1 MVSGLIFISYH
12 SYKFIFILNQMTAL
26 PSSSASLQKKSRRG
40 SGAMTLQDVAKL
52 AGVAPITASRAIN
65 KPDSV
70 SAEVLLKVQAAV
82 DRTGYVPNRMAG
94 SLASSRSRIIAAVV
108 PSTVMSVFM
117 QTVETL
123 NNTLFDAGYQLMLG
137 QSSYSPEREEALLEA
152 VIGRRPDG
160 IFLAGI
166 LQPGKAR
173 TRLLASKI
181 PIVESWDLTQT
192 PIDMLIGFSH
202 LEIGRAVAKHLID
215 KGRKRFAL
223 VMAGDER
230 ADRRATAFKQ
240 AVHAAGLGE
249 VCVVNVGDSRTLK
262 SGRDAFV
269 KILEGNSKSKPVD
282 AIFCS
287 SDLLA
292 MGVVTEAIAKGI
304 NVPKALSVMG
314 FGDVPFGAD
323 VEPALSTVRINGSDI
338 GRLAAQYLMDRA
350 EGRPIDKPIV
360 DVGFSIIE
368 RAST

>member
-1 MVSGLIFISYH
+1 
-12 SYKFIFILNQMTAL
+12 MTAL
-26 PSSSASLQKKSRRG
+26 PKSTLKLAAAKKSRRS
-40 SGAMTLQDVAKL
+40 SGAITLQDVAKL

-70 SAEVLLKVQAAV
+70 SAEVLQKVEAAV
-82 DRTGYVPNRMAG
+82 ERTGYVPNRMAG

-117 QTVETL
+117 ETVETL
-123 NNTLFDAGYQLMLG
+123 NNALFDAGYQLMLG

-160 IFLAGI
+160 IFLAGV

-181 PIVESWDLTQT
+181 PVVESWDLTQT

-202 LEIGRAVAKHLID
+202 LEIGRAVAKHLLD

-230 ADRRATAFKQ
+230 ADRRATAFRQ
-240 AVHAAGLGE
+240 AIAAHGMGE
-249 VCVVNVGDSRTLK
+249 VFTVNVGESRTLR
-262 SGRDAFV
+262 SGRDAFI
-269 KILEGNSKSKPVD
+269 KILEGHSKSKAID

-292 MGVVTEAIAKGI
+292 MGVVTEAKARGI

-323 VEPALSTVRINGSDI
+323 IEPALSTVRINGSSI
-338 GRLAAQYLMDRA
+338 GRMAAQYLMDRA
-350 EGRPIDKPIV
+350 EGRTVDRPIV
-360 DVGFSIIE
+360 DVGFSIVE
-368 RAST
+368 RGST